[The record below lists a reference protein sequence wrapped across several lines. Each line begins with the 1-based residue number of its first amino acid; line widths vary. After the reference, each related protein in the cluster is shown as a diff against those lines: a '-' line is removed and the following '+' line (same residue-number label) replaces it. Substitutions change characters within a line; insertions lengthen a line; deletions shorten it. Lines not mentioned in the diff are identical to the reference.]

1 MFRQLLPTP
10 LPDVDLT
17 QVYAGTDYLRANMVS
32 SLDGAAAVDGRVG
45 GLTGKVDQQVLLT
58 LRELAEVLLV
68 GAGTVRAEGYKAI
81 RGVQLA
87 IVTDSGNLDLS
98 SYADVPEDQQP
109 WVITHAAA
117 PVEHLQGQARIVI
130 TGDDRVDLTRAV
142 SELRTAG
149 YRRILTEGG
158 PKLLADLVAADLL
171 TEMCLTISPQFAG
184 GVGKRITDHPG
195 LLPDHRWQLAGLLE
209 AESELFTRYERIDD

>member
-17 QVYAGTDYLRANMVS
+17 QAYAGTDYLRANMVS
-32 SLDGAAAVDGRVG
+32 SLDGAATVDGRVG
-45 GLTGKVDQQVLLT
+45 GLTGKVDQQILLT
-58 LRELAEVLLV
+58 LRDLAEVLLV
-68 GAGTVRAEGYKAI
+68 GAGTVRAEGYKTI

-98 SYADVPEDQQP
+98 SYAAVPEDQQP

-117 PVEHLQGQARIVI
+117 PVKHLQGQARIVI
-130 TGDDRVDLTRAV
+130 AGDDRVDLTRAV
-142 SELRTAG
+142 AELRAAG

-158 PKLLADLVAADLL
+158 PKLLADLIAADLL

-184 GVGKRITDHPG
+184 GTGKRITDHAS
-195 LLPDHRWQLAGLLE
+195 LLPDQRWTLAALLE
-209 AESELFTRYERIDD
+209 ADSELFTRYQRVD